1 MSHAARPA
9 RPGLI
14 DASLLVV
21 ALVWGSTY
29 LTAKDLVE
37 PATVVAVLALRFV
50 LTAVVMAPF
59 CVQRLRGTSRHE
71 LRTGAIL
78 GGILAV
84 EFALETFGI
93 AGTSATNAGLIISLA
108 IVLTPVMESLLTRAW
123 LPRRFFVAGVVSVVG
138 VALLASGSSF
148 GAPTWGDGLVLIA
161 ATVRAV
167 HVAATH
173 RLSAG
178 RRQDSVTLT
187 FVQLC
192 VCAVVFCGLSPF
204 AGDTLVQVVPRLS
217 AGQWAEL
224 VYLVLVCTIFAFVVQ
239 TWAIRSTS
247 PSRVSLLLGTE
258 PIWALVLGLTL
269 AGDRIGWVGLV
280 GAAAIVV
287 GTQWGRRTERRF
299 RELRLGEVGLAHLQD
314 LQDRPTTTAAPA
326 GVDRPDA
333 AEPARR

>member
-1 MSHAARPA
+1 MRSTARSA

-14 DASLLVV
+14 DVSLLVV

-50 LTAVVMAPF
+50 VTVLAMAPF
-59 CVQRLRGTSRHE
+59 CVQRMRRTSRHE
-71 LRTGAIL
+71 VRTGVILGAIL
-78 GGILAV
+78 AI

-108 IVLTPVMESLLTRAW
+108 IVLTPVMESLLTRTW
-123 LPRRFFVAGVVSVVG
+123 LPPRLLVAGVVSVVG

-148 GAPTWGDGLVLIA
+148 GAPTWGDGLVLAA

-178 RRQDSVTLT
+178 RRQDSITLT
-187 FVQLC
+187 FVQLS

-204 AGDTLVQVVPRLS
+204 AGDSLIEVVPRLA
-217 AGQWAEL
+217 AGQWVEL
-224 VYLVLVCTIFAFVVQ
+224 VYLALVCTVFAFVVQ
-239 TWAIRSTS
+239 TWAIRLTS

-269 AGDRIGWVGLV
+269 AGDRIGWIGLV
-280 GAAAIVV
+280 GAGAIVV
-287 GTQWGRRTERRF
+287 GTQWGRRIEQRF
-299 RELRLGEVGLAHLQD
+299 RDSQPQGAGGAALPELRD
-314 LQDRPTTTAAPA
+314 LPTAAATP
-326 GVDRPDA
+326 A
-333 AEPARR
+333 AEVDANRI